1 MDIHHR
7 RSHFRRNIV
16 IGLIVLA
23 IIGMGLFLYSRF
35 SSTTDTATP
44 KTVNKP
50 AKVSED
56 IKPKTIQINLP
67 GADSINAIVE
77 DYDDPSSLW
86 VVVSKDHPLSRQDYR
101 PDDLV
106 FLKDDSRTDKSQD
119 ERSLREIAVSDY
131 HAMMT
136 EAKKLGYD
144 LMIGSGFRSYNLQKL
159 YYTNYVAKSG
169 EAAANKYSAKP
180 GQSEHQTG
188 LVADVAPRSMECY
201 ISVCFG
207 DMAAGKWIANNSYK
221 YGFIVRYPADKT
233 EITKYQYEPWHL
245 RYVGVPLAK
254 ALHQSKL
261 TLDEAYPYLQTA
273 RDELIKSGKI
283 MVQP

>member
-1 MDIHHR
+1 MNIHHR
-7 RSHFRRNIV
+7 RSYSQRSIV

-23 IIGMGLFLYSRF
+23 IVGIGLFLYSRL
-35 SSTTDTATP
+35 SSTTDTATL
-44 KTVNKP
+44 KTTDKP
-50 AKVSED
+50 TEVSED
-56 IKPKTIQINLP
+56 TKPKTIQVHLP
-67 GADSINAIVE
+67 GADPIDAIIE
-77 DYDDPSSLW
+77 DYNDPSSLW
-86 VVVSKDHPLSRQDYR
+86 VVASKDHPLSRQDYR

-131 HAMMT
+131 HAMMD

-180 GQSEHQTG
+180 GSSEHQTG
-188 LVADVAPRSMECY
+188 LAADVAPRSMECY

-207 DMAAGKWIANNSYK
+207 DMAAGKWIAENSYK

-245 RYVGVPLAK
+245 RYVGIPLAT
-254 ALHQSKL
+254 ALHQSNL

-283 MVQP
+283 TVQP